1 MFEVTTKD
9 ALKKAL
15 LHNEDEIFIIN
26 NKLSQGILERSNKYR
41 FIRHAMRI
49 NGYEIIKVKTFG
61 AFDIKLVR
69 NSILLETTSDK

>member
-15 LHNEDEIFIIN
+15 LHNEEQIYVVN
-26 NKLSQGILERSNKYR
+26 KKLSQEILERSKKYR

-69 NSILLETTSDK
+69 NSILFETTSGK